1 MADRGRDLKFSILSD
16 LDKFDTDKPAQGLED
31 LADAAQDAGKRLD
44 ELDDTADRSRLDKL
58 GRDAHDTKSDLDDLA
73 DEAKTTARRMDD
85 SFDAIARS
93 SRQSMRQK
101 VGEDV
106 DHAKHKLGEAK
117 DEAQDTAREMFA
129 SFTDVSSVGDAAQE
143 ISANVGGLFGPIGL
157 AIGGALSAGFAIF
170 NRNAE
175 KIKQTAQDIADAL
188 IESKG
193 RLDEAFIQD
202 KIKSF
207 VEDGSI
213 QDLARIAG
221 EAQVP
226 VREFLRAVAGD
237 PAAIDAVNL
246 ALSANRAQLG
256 DQVEGNVNAA
266 DAIDIFNKRQDAV
279 RGKLGET
286 SSALA
291 SGRSDYDL
299 YRDAVED
306 PVTPRIQTSQ
316 MLADANR
323 AYASAHRALSRDIV
337 IPTRLEDLTYDMRL
351 KIANAQWYADR
362 HPVTIRTNT
371 GAGGRPIRDVP

>member
-16 LDKFDTDKPAQGLED
+16 LDQFDTDKPAKGLED
-31 LADAAQDAGKRLD
+31 LADSAQDAGKRLD
-44 ELDDTADRSRLDKL
+44 ELDDKARDTRLDRL
-58 GRDAHDTKSDLDDLA
+58 GDDAHDAKRDLDNLGDQ
-73 DEAKTTARRMDD
+73 AKTTARRMDD
-85 SFDAIARS
+85 AFDKIADS
-93 SRQSMRQK
+93 SRASLRRK

-106 DHAKHKLGEAK
+106 DHAKGKLKEAGQ
-117 DEAQDTAREMFA
+117 EGQDTAREMFA

-170 NRNAE
+170 NRNAD
-175 KIKQTAQDIADAL
+175 KIKQTGKDIADAL

-202 KIKSF
+202 KIKGF

-213 QDLARIAG
+213 QKLAQQA
-221 EAQVP
+221 EDAQVP
-226 VREFLRAVAGD
+226 VRDFLRAVAGD
-237 PAAIDAVNL
+237 PDAIGRVNT
-246 ALSANRAQLG
+246 ALDVNRSKLG
-256 DQVEGNVNAA
+256 EQVAGNINAA
-266 DAIDIFNKRQDAV
+266 DAIDTFNRRQDAV
-279 RGKLGET
+279 RGALGET

-299 YRDAVED
+299 YKAAVEQ
-306 PVTPRIQTSQ
+306 PVNPRIQTSK

-323 AYASAHRALSRDIV
+323 AYAQAHAALSKDIV

-351 KIANAQWYADR
+351 RIAKAQAYADR